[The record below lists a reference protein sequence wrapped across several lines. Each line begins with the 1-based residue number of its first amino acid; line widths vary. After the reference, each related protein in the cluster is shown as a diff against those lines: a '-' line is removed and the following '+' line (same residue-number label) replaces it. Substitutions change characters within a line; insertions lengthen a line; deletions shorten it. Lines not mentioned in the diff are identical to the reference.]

1 MSPTTSSTTLPPEQP
16 PLPQRMTSSLIMGL
30 AQGVSRAFLYG
41 LNSVEVTGLQ
51 RFLEVLD
58 QRKDIEK
65 RERGLITVSNHVSI
79 VDDPLIW
86 GVLPFNYGFSPSNL
100 RWSLGAHDI
109 CFKNRPLNALFTSG
123 QVLPTHRLQHSDH
136 GGLFQPTMTQAI
148 RLLSAQPFHTH
159 PAQTVTSSST
169 LDIPDPFTNNH
180 LTYYASPP
188 PSPIFPAPSA
198 YAQNR
203 HAWIHIF
210 PEACVH
216 QHPDMHMRYYK
227 WGISRLILEAEPMP
241 DVLPMFID
249 GPQKVMSEDRTFP
262 RFVPRAGKQF
272 RIGFG
277 ELLDMEERFG
287 DLRKRW
293 RELVVKDTLQ
303 ESQTGALVKGKWMG
317 DLSDELKYGD
327 EATKLRIEVAR
338 RVREEVAKVRRS
350 MGYPEEPDGLED
362 ADTWKREDG
371 KERFRSNV
379 DDGLVNKKQ

>member
-1 MSPTTSSTTLPPEQP
+1 MSSTPSSSELPPEQP
-16 PLPQRMTSSLIMGL
+16 PLPQRMTSSLLMGL
-30 AQGVSRAFLYG
+30 SAGVSRVFLYG
-41 LNSVEVTGLQ
+41 LNSVETTGLQ

-79 VDDPLIW
+79 LDDPLIW
-86 GVLPFNYGFSPSNL
+86 GVIPFKYGFNPTNH

-109 CFKNRPLNALFTSG
+109 CFKNRPLSAFFTSG
-123 QVLPTHRLQHSDH
+123 QVLPTHRLQHSPH

-148 RLLSAQPFHTH
+148 RLLSAQPFH
-159 PAQTVTSSST
+159 PPSYQNLTSSSSF
-169 LDIPDPFTNNH
+169 DIPDPFTNSQ
-180 LTYYASPP
+180 LTYHASPS
-188 PSPIFPAPSA
+188 PSSVFPAPSA

-203 HAWIHIF
+203 YAWIHIF

-216 QHPDMHMRYYK
+216 QQPDMYMRYFK

-262 RFVPRAGKQF
+262 RFVPRAGKPF

-293 RELVVKDTLQ
+293 RELVAKDMMQ
-303 ESQTGALVKGKWMG
+303 ESKEGALVKGRWMG

-350 MGYPEEPDGLED
+350 MGYPEEPSGLDD
-362 ADTWKREDG
+362 AETWKREGG
-371 KERFRSNV
+371 KDKFRSNV
-379 DDGLVNKKQ
+379 DDGLVNKRQ